1 MRIVDEGLTPG
12 ADRSRADTQAPGYGS
27 ERQRKFFAGAYG
39 SMVACYAVMMA
50 AFTLVFL
57 HSGVALFN
65 VAIGILYGLMYFGLP
80 VVLTR
85 VARTRDLRFRPA
97 EERHPDLIP
106 IATGAVRPS
115 VAFAQMLLI
124 PAALARSGTML
135 WRAVPPGTSRRALRN
150 IRTRS
155 CQKAIPIER

>member
-12 ADRSRADTQAPGYGS
+12 ADRSRADTRAPGYGS

-39 SMVACYAVMMA
+39 AMVACYAVMMA

-85 VARTRDLRFRPA
+85 VARTRDLRVRPA

-124 PAALARSGTML
+124 PAALAICTTAL
-135 WRAVPPGTSRRALRN
+135 VVVFAVVTAGHQP
-150 IRTRS
+150 
-155 CQKAIPIER
+155 